1 MEIISLAQINNLIMK
16 TTLLSFLFVF
26 TCLNMVNAQDV
37 KSHYKIANR
46 IHIDSNGSWDYTAVD
61 EQLNRLYVSHGT
73 MVQVVDLNAAKV
85 IATIPNTLG
94 VHGIAL
100 ANDLH
105 KGFISDGKDSSVTI
119 FDLKTNA
126 TIAKIQVTGEKP
138 DAIVYDDITKRVFT
152 MNGKTNNAT
161 VIDAKTNTVVGTIPL
176 DGKPEFCV
184 ADGAGK
190 LYVNIEDKSTIAEI
204 DASAMKVLRQWSI
217 APGEGPSGLAMDKKN
232 RRLFSV
238 CDKMMVVSDADKGS
252 VVTTVTIGDGPD
264 AAAFD
269 PILMR
274 VYSSN
279 SDGTLTVVSDSA
291 DTYKVLENVETQKR
305 ARTMALNTKTHHIYL
320 PTAEFMPLYPV
331 RAGAE
336 KPKPKPKPGTFQ
348 VLDVEPLDIKK

>member
-1 MEIISLAQINNLIMK
+1 MK
-16 TTLLSFLFVF
+16 TTLLSFLFVS
-26 TCLNMVNAQDV
+26 TIGIMVNAQDT

-46 IHIDSNGSWDYTAVD
+46 IHIDSNGSWDYASVD

-73 MVQVVDLNAAKV
+73 IVQVVDLNTSKV
-85 IATIPNTLG
+85 IAVIPNTNG

-100 ANDLH
+100 ADDVH
-105 KGFISDGKDSSVTI
+105 KGFISDGKDSAVTI

-126 TIAKIQVTGEKP
+126 TISKIQVTGQKP
-138 DAIVYDDITKRVFT
+138 DAIVYDDVTKRVFT
-152 MNGKTNNAT
+152 MNGKSNNAT

-184 ADGAGK
+184 ADGKGN
-190 LYVNIEDKSTIAEI
+190 LFVNIEDKSTIEEI
-204 DASAMKVLRQWSI
+204 DASSMKVLKQWSI
-217 APGEGPSGLAMDKKN
+217 APGEGPSGLAIDKKN

-238 CDKMMVVSDADKGS
+238 CDKIMVVSDADKGS

-269 PILMR
+269 PGMMR

-279 SDGTLTVVSDSA
+279 GEGTLTVVSDSA
-291 DTYKVLENVETQKR
+291 DTYKVLENVSTQMR

-320 PTAEFMPLYPV
+320 PVAEIMPLHPYK
-331 RAGAE
+331 AGQE
-336 KPKPKPKPGTFQ
+336 KPKPTIKPGTFQ
-348 VLDVEPLDIKK
+348 VLDIEPLDIKN